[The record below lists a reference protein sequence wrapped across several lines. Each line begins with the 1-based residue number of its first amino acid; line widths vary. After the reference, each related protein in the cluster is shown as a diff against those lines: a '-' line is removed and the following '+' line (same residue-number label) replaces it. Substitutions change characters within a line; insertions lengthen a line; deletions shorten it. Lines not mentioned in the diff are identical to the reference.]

1 MNQDQNYVSSVLLH
15 NICLT
20 CLTWMVGGW
29 GQFVGWNWC
38 FFDIIFVWQH
48 MDISL
53 ILYLFDNAQM
63 VGGVTFVEQEGN
75 CAGKRQTPV
84 EQKGWH
90 TYM

>member
-1 MNQDQNYVSSVLLH
+1 MELMFLWY

-20 CLTWMVGGW
+20 THGY
-29 GQFVGWNWC
+29 
-38 FFDIIFVWQH
+38 FFNIIFVWQH
-48 MDISL
+48 T
-53 ILYLFDNAQM
+53 M

-90 TYM
+90 TYMRVGAKKDR